1 MKHQGTV
8 TLETERLI
16 LQKFKLDDAPAIFQN
31 WTSDEEVT
39 KYLTWQTHKRLQ
51 DTQDY
56 VKFCLESYQN
66 TDSYR
71 WVIIEKR
78 SMEPIGDISVVSIE
92 TDVQAAELGWV
103 ISRKHWGKGYMP
115 EAAKAVITYLLEN
128 IGFHRVFAV
137 HDSENSQSGRVM
149 EKVDMTYEGTLRQA
163 AKNNRGIVDIAV
175 YSILKDEVK
184 SS

>member
-1 MKHQGTV
+1 
-8 TLETERLI
+8 
-16 LQKFKLDDAPAIFQN
+16 
-31 WTSDEEVT
+31 
-39 KYLTWQTHKRLQ
+39 
-51 DTQDY
+51 
-56 VKFCLESYQN
+56 
-66 TDSYR
+66 
-71 WVIIEKR
+71 
-78 SMEPIGDISVVSIE
+78 MEPIGDISVVSIE
-92 TDVQAAELGWV
+92 TNVQAAELGWV

-137 HDSENSQSGRVM
+137 HDNENSQSGRVM